1 MKPIRAVRSLRTHAP
16 AALLAATMAGASIA
30 AIALPHARAATPESK
45 TTSKTTTTTTTAP
58 APHSRMLVHVD
69 HRLAALKA
77 KLRITASEQHAWHGF
92 AQVSR
97 DNATAIATLYQSRAA
112 HLATM
117 NAVQNM
123 ESFAA
128 IQAKQAD
135 NMNKLTAAFQT
146 FYGKLDA
153 SQQKTVDSM
162 FRAYAEHHMAHHR
175 KLHAKG

>member
-1 MKPIRAVRSLRTHAP
+1 MKPIRSLRAHAP

-30 AIALPHARAATPESK
+30 AIALPHARAATPETK
-45 TTSKTTTTTTTAP
+45 TTSAP
-58 APHSRMLVHVD
+58 APHARMLAHVD

-77 KLRITASEQHAWHGF
+77 KLGITADEQAAWHGF

-97 DNATAIATLYQSRAA
+97 DNATSIAALYQSRAA

-146 FYGKLDA
+146 LYGKLDA
-153 SQQKTVDSM
+153 AQQKRVDAM
-162 FRAYAEHHMAHHR
+162 FRAYAERRLGHR
-175 KLHAKG
+175 KPHAKG

>member
-1 MKPIRAVRSLRTHAP
+1 MKPIRSLRAHAP

-45 TTSKTTTTTTTAP
+45 SKSKTTTTATP
-58 APHSRMLVHVD
+58 APQSRMLAHVD

-77 KLRITASEQHAWHGF
+77 KLRITASEQDAWHGF

-146 FYGKLDA
+146 LYGKLDA
-153 SQQKTVDSM
+153 AQQKTADSM

-175 KLHAKG
+175 KLRAKG

>member
-1 MKPIRAVRSLRTHAP
+1 MKPIRSLRAHAP

-30 AIALPHARAATPESK
+30 ALALPHARAATPE
-45 TTSKTTTTTTTAP
+45 TKTTTAA
-58 APHSRMLVHVD
+58 APHSPVLKHVD
-69 HRLAALKA
+69 HRLAALKT
-77 KLRITASEQHAWHGF
+77 KLGITKTERAAWHGF

-97 DNATAIATLYQSRAA
+97 DNATSIAALYQSRAA

-146 FYGKLDA
+146 LYTKLDA
-153 SQQKTVDSM
+153 TQQKKVDAM
-162 FRAYAEHHMAHHR
+162 FRAYAKRHLEHR

>member
-1 MKPIRAVRSLRTHAP
+1 MKPIRSLRAHAP

-30 AIALPHARAATPESK
+30 ALALPHARAATPE
-45 TTSKTTTTTTTAP
+45 TKTTTSA
-58 APHSRMLVHVD
+58 APHSRMLKHVD
-69 HRLAALKA
+69 HRLAALKT
-77 KLRITASEQHAWHGF
+77 KLGITKTERAAWHGF

-97 DNATAIATLYQSRAA
+97 DNATSIATLYQSRAA

-146 FYGKLDA
+146 LYTKLDA
-153 SQQKTVDSM
+153 TQQKKVDAM
-162 FRAYAEHHMAHHR
+162 FRAYAKRHLEHR

>member
-45 TTSKTTTTTTTAP
+45 TTTTP
-58 APHSRMLVHVD
+58 APHSRMLAHVD

-77 KLRITASEQHAWHGF
+77 KLRITAAEQDAWHGF

-128 IQAKQAD
+128 IQARQAD

-146 FYGKLDA
+146 LYGKLDA